1 MTGNSSL
8 KRNLTDADVQKIVE
22 LGGIAL
28 TDHQSKSL
36 TEAVAYSGEQIKDAT
51 AALKKD
57 ISEFS
62 ASTNKN
68 FETIE
73 KNTKVF
79 RSDLEESFTQNS
91 NTYDWATAAFAFAA
105 FDLVMLG
112 IMAYFVFQR

>member
-28 TDHQSKSL
+28 TDHQSKAL
-36 TEAVAYSGEQIKDAT
+36 TEAVAYSGKQIESAT
-51 AALKKD
+51 EALKKD

-62 ASTNKN
+62 ASANKN

-73 KNTKVF
+73 KNGKVVS
-79 RSDLEESFTQNS
+79 SDLETAFDEIAKSYN
-91 NTYDWATAAFAFAA
+91 WATAAFAFAA

-112 IMAYFVFQR
+112 LLSYFVFHR